1 MQVMTRSSIKHDIPA
16 RRGVLASL
24 GAAALVM
31 ALPSG
36 SAWAR
41 GNRVAV
47 ELFTSQG
54 CSSCPPAERLLAE
67 LADHPEI
74 VALSYHVQYWD
85 HIGWRDPYGDPRCQ
99 ERQEAYRVWLK
110 TRFLYTPQMVVG
122 GRFDVVGSR
131 RREVGDRIQEAA
143 KTPQVALEVMES
155 HVGPSVA
162 LPAAEV
168 GPKGAALLA
177 VRYLREA
184 TTHVK
189 RGENAGKLLTERNI
203 VRDLQ
208 RLTVWAGEKRMVP
221 LPDGPDRSHGQ
232 AILLQDLASG
242 HILAAAKRPAVVA

>member
-1 MQVMTRSSIKHDIPA
+1 MVT
-16 RRGVLASL
+16 
-24 GAAALVM
+24 
-31 ALPSG
+31 
-36 SAWAR
+36 
-41 GNRVAV
+41 V

-99 ERQEAYRVWLK
+99 ERQEHYRAWLN

-122 GRFDVVGSR
+122 GRYDVVGSR
-131 RREVGDRIQEAA
+131 RSEVAERIQMAA
-143 KTPQVALEVMES
+143 KAPQIAMQIMES
-155 HVGPSVA
+155 HVGPSLQ

-189 RGENAGKLLTERNI
+189 RGENAGRTLTERNI

-208 RLTVWAGEKRMVP
+208 RLTLWGGEERVVP
-221 LPDGPDRSHGQ
+221 LPAGPDREHGQ
-232 AILLQDLASG
+232 AILLQDVTSG
-242 HILAAAKRPAVVA
+242 AILAAAKRPALLT

>member
-1 MQVMTRSSIKHDIPA
+1 MTQPA
-16 RRGVLASL
+16 TLIDSPSRRGFL
-24 GAAALVM
+24 GGLGLTALAAALPIAP
-31 ALPSG
+31 ALAAEKG
-36 SAWAR
+36 
-41 GNRVAV
+41 VAV

-67 LADHPEI
+67 LADHREI

-99 ERQEAYRVWLK
+99 ERQEHYRAWLN

-131 RREVGDRIQEAA
+131 RAEVAQRIEEAGQA
-143 KTPQVALEVMES
+143 PQVAMQVMES
-155 HVGPSVA
+155 HVGPSVS
-162 LPAAEV
+162 LPTGSV

-184 TTHVK
+184 TTKVK
-189 RGENAGKLLTERNI
+189 RGENAGRTLRERNI

-208 RLTVWAGEKRMVP
+208 RLTVWSGEERIVP
-221 LPDGPDRSHGQ
+221 LPAGPDREHGQ
-232 AILLQDLASG
+232 AVLLQDLASG
-242 HILAAAKRPAVVA
+242 RILAAAKRPAGLA